1 MSDDAAFIAS
11 VEALAPWVGR
21 QRIVEDDIGLMA
33 VRRIA
38 SMLDLDPDSFVGGT
52 PLPPHWFTMF
62 FGDCAKQ
69 SDIGADGHPN
79 PGVVLPPI
87 PLPRRMGAGR
97 RVTIKASLRAGE
109 PARKIAEVAA
119 IVPKIAR
126 TGRIAVLT
134 MRHTIEARGEVI
146 AVDEFDAVYRE
157 APPPGQKSTATVPAK
172 APADAAW
179 SETKELSSPL
189 VFRYSAVTWNAHK
202 IHYDADYSRETEG
215 YPQTVQNGGL
225 TMQLLLDAAIRNAGC
240 GLTGYTARLT
250 SPLYV
255 GQTVTL
261 AGRGVQDGRM
271 AVWAANADG
280 SLCAEMGL
288 EFA

>member
-11 VEALAPWVGR
+11 IEALAPWVGR
-21 QRIVEDDIGLMA
+21 QRIVEDDLGLMA

-38 SMLDLDPDSFVGGT
+38 GMLDLEPEGFVNGT
-52 PLPPHWFTMF
+52 PLPPHWFTLF
-62 FGDCAKQ
+62 FADYARQ
-69 SDIGADGHPN
+69 SDIGADGHPR

-97 RVTIKASLRAGE
+97 RVTIKGVLRVGE

-157 APPPGQKSTATVPAK
+157 APPPGQKSTATVPAR
-172 APADAAW
+172 APTDAAW

-202 IHYDADYSRETEG
+202 IHYDADYSREVEG
-215 YPQTVQNGGL
+215 YPHTVQNGGL
-225 TMQLLLDAAIRNAGC
+225 TMQLLLDAAIRNAGRT
-240 GLTGYTARLT
+240 LTGYTARLT

-261 AGRGVQDGRM
+261 AGRAVADGKM
-271 AVWAANADG
+271 TVWAANPDG
-280 SLCAEMGL
+280 VLCAEMTL

>member
-1 MSDDAAFIAS
+1 VSDDAAFIAS

-21 QRIVEDDIGLMA
+21 KRIVEDDIGLMA

-38 SMLDLDPDSFVGGT
+38 SMLDLEPDAFRNGT
-52 PLPPHWFTMF
+52 TLPPHWFTMF
-62 FGDCAKQ
+62 FGEYAKQ
-69 SDIGADGHPN
+69 SDIGADGHPK

-97 RVTIKASLRAGE
+97 RVTINGCLKAGE

-119 IVPKIAR
+119 IAPKIAR

-134 MRHTIEARGEVI
+134 MRHTIETRGEVI

-157 APPPGQKSTATVPAK
+157 APPPGQKSTATVPAR
-172 APADAAW
+172 APTDAAW
-179 SETKELSSPL
+179 SETRLLSSPL

-225 TMQLLLDAAIRNAGC
+225 TMQLLLDAAIRNAGRT
-240 GLTGYTARLT
+240 LTGFTARLT
-250 SPLYV
+250 SPLHV

-261 AGRGVQDGRM
+261 AGRGVEDGRM
-271 AVWAANADG
+271 AVWAANADNA
-280 SLCAEMGL
+280 LCAEMSL

>member
-1 MSDDAAFIAS
+1 
-11 VEALAPWVGR
+11 
-21 QRIVEDDIGLMA
+21 
-33 VRRIA
+33 
-38 SMLDLDPDSFVGGT
+38 
-52 PLPPHWFTMF
+52 
-62 FGDCAKQ
+62 
-69 SDIGADGHPN
+69 
-79 PGVVLPPI
+79 
-87 PLPRRMGAGR
+87 MGAGR
-97 RVTIKASLRAGE
+97 RVTINGTLKAGE

-134 MRHTIEARGEVI
+134 MRHTIEVRGEVI

-172 APADAAW
+172 APTDGAW
-179 SETKELSSPL
+179 QESVALASPL
-189 VFRYSAVTWNAHK
+189 VFRYSAITWNAHK
-202 IHYDADYSRETEG
+202 IHYDADYSRSEEG

-225 TMQLLLDAAIRNAGC
+225 TMQLMLDAALRQTDRQ
-240 GLTGYTARLT
+240 LTGFTARLT

-255 GQTVTL
+255 GQTATF
-261 AGRGVQDGRM
+261 AGRAIEGGKM
-271 AVWAANADG
+271 AIWAANADG

>member
-11 VEALAPWVGR
+11 IEALAPWVGR

-38 SMLDLDPDSFVGGT
+38 GMLDLDPAGFHAGAE
-52 PLPPHWFTMF
+52 LPPHWFSLF
-62 FGDCAKQ
+62 FAEVPRQ
-69 SDIGADGHPN
+69 SDIGTDGHPK

-97 RVTIKASLRAGE
+97 RVKIAGCLRAGE

-119 IVPKIAR
+119 ITPKIAR
-126 TGRIAVLT
+126 SGRIAVLT
-134 MRHTIEARGEVI
+134 LRHSIEVRGKVI

-157 APPPGQKSTATVPAK
+157 AVPPGQKTTATVPAR
-172 APADAAW
+172 APTDAAW
-179 SETKELSSPL
+179 TAHAALSEAL
-189 VFRYSAVTWNAHK
+189 VFRYSAVTWNAHR
-202 IHYDADYSRETEG
+202 IHYDADYTRQEEG
-215 YPQTVQNGGL
+215 YPHTVSNGGL
-225 TMQLLLDAAIRNAGC
+225 TMQKLLDAALGNSDRK
-240 GLTGYTARLT
+240 LTGYTARLT

-261 AGRGVQDGRM
+261 AGRAATNGRM
-271 AVWAANADG
+271 EAWASNDDG
-280 SLCAEMGL
+280 ALCAEMTL
-288 EFA
+288 EFT